1 MQKKIHSPFTGA
13 GSQGRGCVFSSI
25 GREPAARRRREA
37 PESSWHGWKQRRE
50 EDRMKRILDYFT
62 IDGAVGGNQEWFKNV
77 VMYIGGCAAATACDC
92 CIYLALRKG
101 MKHLYPFDVEHL
113 TREDYVAFS
122 MKMKPCLRPRVN
134 GVNKLYMFT
143 EGFGKYLSEAG
154 EKDLFMEELSG
165 TRSCEAAE
173 AFIRRQIDSGYP
185 VPYLMLRHR
194 KACYKDFV
202 WHWFLCYGYEERE
215 DGFYIT
221 VATYGESSTFLLKDL
236 WDTGYEERGGLIGIR
251 SRTDPAD
258 QSGTF

>member
-1 MQKKIHSPFTGA
+1 M
-13 GSQGRGCVFSSI
+13 
-25 GREPAARRRREA
+25 
-37 PESSWHGWKQRRE
+37 
-50 EDRMKRILDYFT
+50 
-62 IDGAVGGNQEWFKNV
+62 
-77 VMYIGGCAAATACDC
+77 
-92 CIYLALRKG
+92 LRKG